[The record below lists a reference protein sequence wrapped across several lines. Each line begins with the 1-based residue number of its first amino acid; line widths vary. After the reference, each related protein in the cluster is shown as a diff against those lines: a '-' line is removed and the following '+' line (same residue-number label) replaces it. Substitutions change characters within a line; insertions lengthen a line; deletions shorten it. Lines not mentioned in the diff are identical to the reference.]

1 MRIKTSILSVLG
13 AMFLLAS
20 CSDDDNT
27 SSTPVA
33 TTNLSIKAKASL
45 NSTSGRLAKA
55 NDNVEVNSFLI
66 NISNIEFE
74 YATSGKPVMGVAKS
88 DDDINLSFEELPIEI
103 QNYLTTNYPNDA
115 FCKAELEDD
124 NDDPYMYEVELN
136 SGLEIYFR
144 ADFSVY
150 ATEQDDEPCN
160 GSNYDDDDDN
170 DWGDDDEVNLV
181 GPFELDL
188 SNDAVTVVDIDIPLG
203 TYEEVEFEM
212 NRSSNSASPLY
223 QKSILVTGTIDG
235 TNFEFYHTFDE
246 DFEVDYEDVGQNLL
260 IDNTNNASIVFNFDL
275 NAVFNSVD
283 LSNAAD
289 GNNNGII
296 EINPVDNDGNQ
307 ALANQLKN
315 AIVLY
320 AELQDD

>member
-74 YATSGKPVMGVAKS
+74 YATSGKPVMGFAKS

-144 ADFSVY
+144 ADFSIY

-160 GSNYDDDDDN
+160 GSSYSDDDAN

-188 SNDAVTVVDIDIPLG
+188 SNDAVTVVDVDIPLG

-246 DFEVDYEDVGQNLL
+246 DFEVDYEDAGQNLV

>member
-1 MRIKTSILSVLG
+1 MRFKTAILSTLSV
-13 AMFLLAS
+13 MFLMVS
-20 CSDDDNT
+20 CSDDDTTT
-27 SSTPVA
+27 SPVA
-33 TTNLSIKAKASL
+33 STNLSIKAKSSL
-45 NSTSGRLAKA
+45 NSTSGRLSKV
-55 NDNVEVNSFLI
+55 NSNVEVNSFLI

-74 YATSGKPVMGVAKS
+74 YATSGKSVMNLAKS
-88 DDDINLSFEELPIEI
+88 DDDNSLNLEDLPIEI
-103 QNYLTTNYPNDA
+103 QTYLTTNYPNDG

-124 NDDPYMYEVELN
+124 NDDPYKYEVELN

-160 GSNYDDDDDN
+160 GSSYDDDDAN

-188 SNDAVTVVDIDIPLG
+188 SSEAVTVVDVDIPLG

-212 NRSSNSASPLY
+212 NRSSNTTSPLY
-223 QKSILVTGTIDG
+223 QKSILVAGTIDG
-235 TNFEFYHTFDE
+235 TNFEFYHTFEE
-246 DFEVDYEDVGQNLL
+246 DFEVDYEDAGQNLV
-260 IDNTNNASIVFNFDL
+260 IDNTNNVSIIFNFDL
-275 NAVFNSVD
+275 NSVFNSVD
-283 LSNAAD
+283 LSAATD

-307 ALANQLKN
+307 ELANQLKN
-315 AIVLY
+315 AIILY